1 MRDELVRLHLK
12 NPDLLAVG
20 LLCTD
25 TAQQACQLHRCLP
38 TVEGLF
44 SQALAAGL
52 GIAGLLGGQAR
63 INLQVTC
70 DGPVK
75 GLLVDADANGAVRG
89 FVRNPSVNFLSPEGV
104 IESRAALGGKG
115 VLSILRELKAGDFYR
130 GSIALEHFELAR
142 DLERF
147 YRESEQIETLV
158 RIDVRST
165 SAPSGTGVDLTPA
178 RVAAVLVQMM
188 PGAARGALD
197 EARTA
202 LGDDLPRAAR
212 AIDLIRP
219 MIVHFGGDFDLQ
231 SDYPLVFKCGCS
243 MEKVLGAVLTMG
255 RDELRD
261 MLEKDGR
268 AVATCS
274 FCNSVYEVSD
284 EQLEDLLEQLEGS
297 IGTKDPQEPN

>member
-12 NPDLLAVG
+12 NPNLLAVG
-20 LLCTD
+20 VLCSN
-25 TAQQACQLHRCLP
+25 TARHACQLHHCLP
-38 TVEGLF
+38 TAAGLF
-44 SQALAAGL
+44 SQAVAAGL

-70 DGPVK
+70 DGPLK
-75 GLLVDADANGAVRG
+75 GLLVDADAAGAVRG
-89 FVRNPSVNFLSPEGV
+89 YVRNPSVNFLSPGAAF
-104 IESRAALGGKG
+104 ESGAALGGSG

-130 GSIALEHFELAR
+130 GSIALEHFDLAR

-158 RIDVRST
+158 RIDVRSMPAPGDASVD
-165 SAPSGTGVDLTPA
+165 SAAS
-178 RVAAVLVQMM
+178 VAAALVQLM

-202 LGDDLPRAAR
+202 LGEDLPQASR
-212 AIDLIRP
+212 AIDLVRP
-219 MIVHFGGDFDLQ
+219 LIAHFGGDFDLQ
-231 SDYPLVFKCGCS
+231 SDYPLAFRCSCS

-255 RDELRD
+255 RAELQD

-268 AVATCS
+268 AIATCA
-274 FCNSVYEVSD
+274 FCNTVYEISD
-284 EQLEDLLEQLEGS
+284 EQLEALLEQIDRDAGAPNLN
-297 IGTKDPQEPN
+297 EPN